1 MFPGTGP
8 DRRPVPTVPP
18 GRAAAAARTGAM
30 PHCRPPG
37 GCRPGPGRH
46 PDSGCPAPP
55 RRSTNRFSGTAGNG
69 RERARAGSEVG
80 RAGAAGAHPDRAG
93 IPILRLAGSRV
104 LDRVDG
110 RIRCKP
116 RGRSGS
122 PATLRVNAGQDR
134 LYHGPAA
141 GPGRFGAATVVFH
154 RQGCGGIGDRR
165 AIARAGNS
173 VPPPTDSPALPAAAA
188 ARPPAGLTAA
198 AGGGPRGSYG
208 IPARC
213 LPAARRG
220 VPAPAHS
227 CSAASVPWSGRW

>member
-18 GRAAAAARTGAM
+18 GRAAPAARTGAM

-37 GCRPGPGRH
+37 GCRPGPSRH

-55 RRSTNRFSGTAGNG
+55 RRSTNRFSGTAANV
-69 RERARAGSEVG
+69 RERACAGSKVG
-80 RAGAAGAHPDRAG
+80 RAGAAGADPDGAG
-93 IPILRLAGSRV
+93 IPILRLAGTRV
-104 LDRVDG
+104 LDLVEG
-110 RIRCKP
+110 RSRYKP

-122 PATLRVNAGQDR
+122 PATPRVNAGQDR
-134 LYHGPAA
+134 PYHCPAA
-141 GPGRFGAATVVFH
+141 GPGRFGAAAVVLH
-154 RQGCGGIGDRR
+154 MLGCGGIGDRR

-173 VPPPTDSPALPAAAA
+173 VPPRTDSPALPATAA
-188 ARPPAGLTAA
+188 ARPPAGLTAT

-208 IPARC
+208 IRARC

-220 VPAPAHS
+220 APAPVHP
-227 CSAASVPWSGRW
+227 CSAGSVPWSGRW